1 MNQEGTTSS
10 GDARV
15 IEVFRHQ
22 MGAINYTVQANLAGI
37 GHDQSLFQPQPAGNC
52 LNWVLGH
59 LLTVQQAAV
68 ELLGQEPPI
77 DKARIEHYERASEP
91 LTDPAEALP
100 FEELLEAWNL
110 AVERVDAG
118 LATLDPQR
126 LDDPAPFSPGNDP
139 DETIGSLL
147 SVTCFHQGYH
157 AGQTGLLRR
166 LVGEDNAIT

>member
-1 MNQEGTTSS
+1 MMTENAANPSPK
-10 GDARV
+10 

-22 MGAINYTVQANLAGI
+22 MGAINYTLRTNLAGI
-37 GHDQSLFQPQPAGNC
+37 SHEQSLIQPQPAGNC

-59 LLTVQQAAV
+59 LLTVQQATV
-68 ELLGQEPPI
+68 ELLGQESVI
-77 DKARIEHYERASEP
+77 DEARIKHYERASEP
-91 LTDPAEALP
+91 LTDPTEALP

-110 AVERVDAG
+110 ATERVDAG
-118 LATLDPQR
+118 LAAFDPGG
-126 LDDPAPFSPGNDP
+126 LGEPAPFSPGNDP

-147 SVTCFHQGYH
+147 SVICFHQGYH

>member
-1 MNQEGTTSS
+1 MTTDNVADPSPK
-10 GDARV
+10 

-22 MGAINYTVQANLAGI
+22 MGAINYTMQANLAGI
-37 GHDQSLFQPQPAGNC
+37 SHEQSLIQPQPAGNC

-59 LLTVQQAAV
+59 LLTVQAAAV
-68 ELLGQEPPI
+68 ELLGQERVI
-77 DKARIEHYERASEP
+77 DRALIERYERASEP
-91 LTDPAEALP
+91 LEDAAEALP
-100 FEELLEAWNL
+100 FEDLLAAWSL
-110 AVERVDAG
+110 AAERVDAG
-118 LATLDPQR
+118 LAAFDPRR